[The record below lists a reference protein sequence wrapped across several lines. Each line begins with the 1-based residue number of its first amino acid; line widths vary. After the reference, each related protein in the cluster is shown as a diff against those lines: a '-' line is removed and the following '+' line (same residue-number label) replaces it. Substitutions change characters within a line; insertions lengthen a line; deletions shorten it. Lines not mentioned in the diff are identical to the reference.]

1 MPGDTQ
7 IDAIRRGMAALEQ
20 TYYPFEGR
28 LRNGRPIFN
37 IWSIW
42 WKRKDLPTGYP
53 KRCPLAKR
61 KRNKFM
67 KNLFLSGKWS
77 EVTLEWGGMVSR
89 FTKAEWDTLSGKPGG
104 S

>member
-1 MPGDTQ
+1 
-7 IDAIRRGMAALEQ
+7 
-20 TYYPFEGR
+20 
-28 LRNGRPIFN
+28 
-37 IWSIW
+37 
-42 WKRKDLPTGYP
+42 
-53 KRCPLAKR
+53 
-61 KRNKFM
+61 M